1 MKKNLT
7 LLMMLAAFVGIL
19 SAQSGPKF
27 NYQAVVRNADTLV
40 YNQAMTI
47 TIEVND
53 GTHVYT
59 EKHDTTSTQNGF
71 VSVMVGDGAVQN
83 QSAELVQIDWSKA
96 TIKATFEFG
105 GNTVT
110 STMPVTPVPYA
121 IQAGGAPLTTERIAN
136 YMKNTLTTADAE
148 EILNALVLHNDPLQK
163 DLEDTI
169 MDYMKTHKDIAVDV
183 AKAYLDHLNAGN
195 VQELYDAVN
204 VNTEAKDKLKE
215 LLKQYIISNRDLAK
229 SVAIWY
235 LQNADS
241 ADIARAYATAQQI
254 PAATRQALRDY
265 LESYV
270 KDPAHRSLLYD
281 FGVFMINNITEEEA
295 AQAFAYFETT
305 NNDVK
310 NYVRDILNGYINK
323 YVSEHSNT
331 ITINAEAAVNNA
343 VDNYI
348 QSHKMLEKPANCTID
363 FCALKNNDPIYNQH

>member
-136 YMKNTLTTADAE
+136 YMKNTLTTDDARD
-148 EILNALVLHNDPLQK
+148 ILNALILHNSNLK
-163 DLEDTI
+163 NDLEDTI
-169 MDYMKTHKDIAVDV
+169 KEYMKAHKDIAMDV
-183 AKAYLDHLNAGN
+183 AKAYLGHINSDD

-204 VNTEAKDKLKE
+204 ANTEAKDKLRA
-215 LLKQYIISNRDLAK
+215 LLKQYIIDNRELAK
-229 SVAIWY
+229 DVVIWY
-235 LQNADS
+235 LRNAD
-241 ADIARAYATAQQI
+241 ANDIARAYATVQDI
-254 PAATRQALRDY
+254 PDGAKQAFMDY
-265 LESYV
+265 LENYL
-270 KDPAHRSLLYD
+270 KTQENRSLLYN
-281 FGVFMINNITEEEA
+281 FGVYVIKNVTSEEA
-295 AQAFAYFETT
+295 AQAFAYFEAN

-310 NYVRDILNGYINK
+310 IYVRNILNGYIDE
-323 YVSEHSNT
+323 Y
-331 ITINAEAAVNNA
+331 INVHYPNGINLTAEDAVNHA

-348 QSHKMLEKPANCTID
+348 QSNHMLRKSANCTVD
-363 FCALKNNDPIYNQH
+363 FCALKNLHDQVMP

>member
-204 VNTEAKDKLKE
+204 ANTEAKDKLKE

-310 NYVRDILNGYINK
+310 NYVRDILNGYIDD
-323 YVSEHSNT
+323 YVNGHSN
-331 ITINAEAAVNNA
+331 TINAEAAVNNA